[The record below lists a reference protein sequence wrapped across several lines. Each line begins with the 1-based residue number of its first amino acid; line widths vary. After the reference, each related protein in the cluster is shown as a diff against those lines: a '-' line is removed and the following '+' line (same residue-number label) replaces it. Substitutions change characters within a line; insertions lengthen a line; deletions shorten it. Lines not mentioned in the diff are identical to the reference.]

1 MNLLIIRPQPGAD
14 ATAALAHK
22 AGIAAIAMPLFE
34 VRSLPWRVMSP
45 TDYDALIFTSANAPR
60 HGGDALA
67 VLRGLPVYA
76 AGNGTAKSARAAG
89 FGVIWTGTMGA
100 DAVIAQAQMDRNL
113 RLLWL
118 TGRHHHDVNAP
129 GDMSIDVHSVYESVQ
144 LAAPQSLIENL
155 SRPQMTALHSARAA
169 QHFCTIC
176 EAHGIDKS
184 TIAIVSFSSEISNSA
199 GLGWAKSLIADAPND
214 DALLLKA
221 KSYFTNVHRDP

>member
-14 ATAALAHK
+14 ATAALARNY
-22 AGIAAIAMPLFE
+22 GLTAIVAPLFE
-34 VRSLPWRVMSP
+34 VRPITWSAPNP
-45 TDYDALIFTSANAPR
+45 DDYDALMFTSANALR
-60 HGGDALA
+60 HGGGELPA
-67 VLRGLPVYA
+67 LRGLPVYA
-76 AGNGTAKSARAAG
+76 VGNATAQIARAAG
-89 FGVIWTGTMGA
+89 FGVIWTGTLGA
-100 DAVIAQAQMDRNL
+100 EAVIAQAQMDGNL

-118 TGRHHHDVNAP
+118 TGRHHHDVAALA
-129 GDMSIDVHSVYESVQ
+129 DMSINMQSVYDSAIVQ
-144 LAAPQSLIENL
+144 PTASFIENL
-155 SRPQMTALHSARAA
+155 SHPQITALHSARAA